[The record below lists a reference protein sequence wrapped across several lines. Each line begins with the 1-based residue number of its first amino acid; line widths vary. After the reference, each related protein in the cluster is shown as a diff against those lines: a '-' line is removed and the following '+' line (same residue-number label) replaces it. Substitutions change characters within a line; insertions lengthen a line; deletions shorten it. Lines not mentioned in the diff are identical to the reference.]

1 MTDASTDKTD
11 STDSPKTTRYLLK
24 AASRF
29 LFPYKKQILKA
40 GIALIVTAG
49 LNLAMVQYVRIIV
62 DQGFVAASTSML
74 NQAILGFLVIAVLQA
89 IGTFARFYYVSWL
102 GERVTADMRKAVFSH
117 IIGLHPGY
125 FEANL
130 SGEIQSRITT
140 DTTLIQSVIGSS
152 ASIALRNLL
161 LLIGGILFLF
171 ITNPRLTSVVLICI
185 PLVVGPIM
193 FFGRRV
199 RRLSRSSQDEIAN
212 VGAYVGESIQQIK
225 TVKAYNHE
233 EDDRTRFSGHVEKA
247 FDVALQRI
255 KTNSILITAVMTLV
269 FVAVGILI
277 WVGGRDVINGVMSA
291 GELTAF
297 VIYAVMV
304 ALAVAAISGV
314 IAELQRAAGA
324 LERLMDLLHAENEI
338 EAPANPKTF
347 NGKPSGALML
357 DALSFSYSSRRDSK
371 ALDGITLDIKP
382 GESVALVGPSGAGK
396 STLFD
401 LILRFYDP
409 GPDPDSGAIKL
420 DGIDIRE
427 LDQLE
432 LRRHIAIV
440 SQQPAM
446 FTGNVW
452 DNIRYGRPSASDDEV
467 KKAAE
472 LAYADNFIQQLPDK
486 YDSFL
491 GESGVRLSGGQK
503 QRIAIARAILKDPE
517 ILLLDEATSAL
528 DAESERQVQKA
539 LDGLMQNRT
548 SLIIAHRLATVKN
561 VDRIV
566 VMENGKLI
574 AQGTH
579 KELMQSC
586 GLYENLARLQFNDA
600 VV

>member
-1 MTDASTDKTD
+1 MSDK
-11 STDSPKTTRYLLK
+11 SMSYLVT
-24 AASRF
+24 AAARF
-29 LFPYKKQILKA
+29 LFPYKKQIVWA
-40 GIALIVTAG
+40 SIALIVTAG
-49 LNLAMVQYVRIIV
+49 LNLSLVQYVRIIV
-62 DQGFVAASTSML
+62 DQGFVAASTNML
-74 NQAILGFLVIAVLQA
+74 NQAIIGFLVIALLQA
-89 IGTFARFYYVSWL
+89 IGTFARFYWVSWL
-102 GERVTADMRKAVFSH
+102 GERVTADLRKAVFSH
-117 IIGLHPGY
+117 IIGLHPAY

-161 LLIGGILFLF
+161 LLLGGIVFLF

-185 PLVVGPIM
+185 PLVIGPIM

-212 VGAYVGESIQQIK
+212 VGAYVGESIQQVK
-225 TVKAYNHE
+225 TVQAYTHE
-233 EDDRTRFSGHVEKA
+233 ADDRTRFAEHVEKA
-247 FDVALQRI
+247 FNVALLRI
-255 KTNSILITAVMTLV
+255 KTNSILITAVMSLV
-269 FVAVGILI
+269 FVAIGALI
-277 WVGGRDVINGVMSA
+277 WVGGRDVINGLMSA

-304 ALAVAAISGV
+304 AMAVAAISGV

-324 LERLMDLLHAENEI
+324 LERLMDLLHAKNEI
-338 EAPANPKTF
+338 EAPKNPRSF
-347 NGKPSGALML
+347 NGKPSGALTL
-357 DALSFSYSSRRDSK
+357 ETLTFAYPSRK
-371 ALDGITLDIKP
+371 ETLAIDGVSLAIEP
-382 GESVALVGPSGAGK
+382 GENVALVGPSGAGK

-409 GPDPDSGAIKL
+409 NAGAIRL

-427 LDQLE
+427 LDPLE
-432 LRRHIAIV
+432 LRSHVAVV

-452 DNIRYGRPSASDDEV
+452 ENIRYGRPEASNEEV
-467 KKAAE
+467 RKAAE
-472 LAYADNFIQQLPDK
+472 LAYADNFIEQLPDN

-528 DAESERQVQKA
+528 DAESERQVQMA
-539 LDGLMQNRT
+539 LEGLMQNRT

-561 VDRIV
+561 VNRIV
-566 VMENGKLI
+566 VFDTGKLI

-579 KELMQSC
+579 KELLKSC
-586 GLYENLARLQFNDA
+586 ALYENLARLQFSDNSN
-600 VV
+600 

>member
-1 MTDASTDKTD
+1 
-11 STDSPKTTRYLLK
+11 
-24 AASRF
+24 
-29 LFPYKKQILKA
+29 
-40 GIALIVTAG
+40 
-49 LNLAMVQYVRIIV
+49 
-62 DQGFVAASTSML
+62 
-74 NQAILGFLVIAVLQA
+74 
-89 IGTFARFYYVSWL
+89 
-102 GERVTADMRKAVFSH
+102 
-117 IIGLHPGY
+117 
-125 FEANL
+125 
-130 SGEIQSRITT
+130 
-140 DTTLIQSVIGSS
+140 
-152 ASIALRNLL
+152 
-161 LLIGGILFLF
+161 
-171 ITNPRLTSVVLICI
+171 
-185 PLVVGPIM
+185 
-193 FFGRRV
+193 
-199 RRLSRSSQDEIAN
+199 
-212 VGAYVGESIQQIK
+212 
-225 TVKAYNHE
+225 
-233 EDDRTRFSGHVEKA
+233 
-247 FDVALQRI
+247 
-255 KTNSILITAVMTLV
+255 MTLV

-338 EAPANPKTF
+338 VAPQNPKTF
-347 NGKPSGALML
+347 DGKPSGALTL
-357 DALSFSYSSRRDSK
+357 DELTFSYSTRRDSK
-371 ALDGITLDIKP
+371 ALDNITLDIKP

-409 GPDPDSGAIKL
+409 DAGAIKL
-420 DGIDIRE
+420 DGIDIKE
-427 LDQLE
+427 LDPLE

-452 DNIRYGRPSASDDEV
+452 DNIRYGRPSASDAEV

-472 LAYADNFIQQLPDK
+472 LAYADNFIQQLPDQ

-566 VMENGKLI
+566 VFDQGRLI

-579 KELMQSC
+579 KELMGSC
-586 GLYENLARLQFNDA
+586 GLYENLAQLQFSDA
-600 VV
+600 AA

>member
-1 MTDASTDKTD
+1 MSEKST
-11 STDSPKTTRYLLK
+11 SYLVT
-24 AASRF
+24 AAARF
-29 LFPYKKQILKA
+29 LFPYKKQIIWA
-40 GIALIVTAG
+40 SIALIVTAG
-49 LNLAMVQYVRIIV
+49 LNLSLVQYVRIIV
-62 DQGFVAASTSML
+62 DQGFVAASTNML
-74 NQAILGFLVIAVLQA
+74 NQAIIGFLVIALLQA
-89 IGTFARFYYVSWL
+89 IGTFARFYWVSWL
-102 GERVTADMRKAVFSH
+102 GERVTADLRKAVFSH
-117 IIGLHPGY
+117 IIGLHPAY

-161 LLIGGILFLF
+161 LLLGGIVFLF

-185 PLVVGPIM
+185 PLVIGPIM
-193 FFGRRV
+193 FFGRKV
-199 RRLSRSSQDEIAN
+199 RRLSRNSQDEIAN

-225 TVKAYNHE
+225 TVQAYTHE
-233 EDDRTRFSGHVEKA
+233 ADDRTRFAEHVEKA
-247 FDVALQRI
+247 FNVALQRI
-255 KTNSILITAVMTLV
+255 KTNSILITAVMSLV
-269 FVAVGILI
+269 FVAIGALI
-277 WVGGRDVINGVMSA
+277 WVGGRDVINGLMSA

-304 ALAVAAISGV
+304 AMAVAAISGV

-338 EAPANPKTF
+338 EAPENPRSF
-347 NGKPSGALML
+347 NGKPSGAL
-357 DALSFSYSSRRDSK
+357 ALEKLTFAYPSRRQ
-371 ALDGITLDIKP
+371 TLAIDDVSLAIEP
-382 GESVALVGPSGAGK
+382 GENVALVGPSGAGK

-409 GPDPDSGAIKL
+409 NSGAIRL

-427 LDQLE
+427 LDPLE
-432 LRRHIAIV
+432 LRSHIAVV

-452 DNIRYGRPSASDDEV
+452 ENIRYGRPEAGNEEV
-467 KKAAE
+467 RKAAE
-472 LAYADNFIQQLPDK
+472 LAYADNFIEQLPEK

-528 DAESERQVQKA
+528 DAESERQVQMA
-539 LDGLMQNRT
+539 LEGLMRNRT

-566 VMENGKLI
+566 VFDSGKLI

-579 KELMQSC
+579 RELLQSC
-586 GLYENLARLQFNDA
+586 ALYENLARLQFSENSS
-600 VV
+600 

>member
-1 MTDASTDKTD
+1 MSEKST
-11 STDSPKTTRYLLK
+11 SYLVT
-24 AASRF
+24 AAARF
-29 LFPYKKQILKA
+29 LFPYKKQIIWA
-40 GIALIVTAG
+40 SIALIVTAG
-49 LNLAMVQYVRIIV
+49 LNLSLVQYVRIIV
-62 DQGFVAASTSML
+62 DQGFVAASANML
-74 NQAILGFLVIAVLQA
+74 NQAIIGFLVIALLQA
-89 IGTFARFYYVSWL
+89 IGTFARFYWVSWL
-102 GERVTADMRKAVFSH
+102 GERVTADLRKAVFSH
-117 IIGLHPGY
+117 IIGLHPAY

-161 LLIGGILFLF
+161 LLLGGIVFLF

-185 PLVVGPIM
+185 PLVIGPIM
-193 FFGRRV
+193 FFGRKV
-199 RRLSRSSQDEIAN
+199 RRLSRNSQDEIAN

-225 TVKAYNHE
+225 TVQAYTHE
-233 EDDRTRFSGHVEKA
+233 ADDRTRFAEHVEKA
-247 FDVALQRI
+247 FNVALQRI
-255 KTNSILITAVMTLV
+255 KTNSILITAVMSLV
-269 FVAVGILI
+269 FVAIGALI
-277 WVGGRDVINGVMSA
+277 WVGGRDVINGLMSA

-304 ALAVAAISGV
+304 AMAVAAISGV

-338 EAPANPKTF
+338 EAPENPRSF
-347 NGKPSGALML
+347 NGKPSGAL
-357 DALSFSYSSRRDSK
+357 ALEKLTFAYPSRRQ
-371 ALDGITLDIKP
+371 TLAIDDVSLVIEP
-382 GESVALVGPSGAGK
+382 GENVALVGPSGAGK

-409 GPDPDSGAIKL
+409 NSGTIRL

-427 LDQLE
+427 LDPLE
-432 LRRHIAIV
+432 LRSHIAVV

-452 DNIRYGRPSASDDEV
+452 ENIRYGRPEADNEEV
-467 KKAAE
+467 RKAAE
-472 LAYADNFIQQLPDK
+472 LAYADNFIEQLPEK

-528 DAESERQVQKA
+528 DAESERQVQMA
-539 LDGLMQNRT
+539 LEGLMRNRT

-566 VMENGKLI
+566 VFDSGKLI

-579 KELMQSC
+579 RELLQSC
-586 GLYENLARLQFNDA
+586 ALYENLARLQFSENSS
-600 VV
+600 

>member
-1 MTDASTDKTD
+1 MTDDTSNKTD
-11 STDSPKTTRYLLK
+11 TTRYLLK

-338 EAPANPKTF
+338 VAPQNPKTF
-347 NGKPSGALML
+347 AGKPSGALTL
-357 DALSFSYSSRRDSK
+357 DELTFSYSSRRDSK
-371 ALDGITLDIKP
+371 ALDNITLDIKP

-409 GPDPDSGAIKL
+409 DEGAIKL
-420 DGIDIRE
+420 DNIDIKE
-427 LDQLE
+427 LDPLE

-452 DNIRYGRPSASDDEV
+452 DNIRYGRPSASDEEV

-472 LAYADNFIQQLPDK
+472 LAYADNFIQQLPDQ

-566 VMENGKLI
+566 VFDQGRLI

-579 KELMQSC
+579 KELMGSC
-586 GLYENLARLQFNDA
+586 GLYENLAQLQFSDA
-600 VV
+600 AA

>member
-1 MTDASTDKTD
+1 MSEKST
-11 STDSPKTTRYLLK
+11 SYLVT
-24 AASRF
+24 AAARF
-29 LFPYKKQILKA
+29 LFPYKKQIIWA
-40 GIALIVTAG
+40 SIALIVTAG
-49 LNLAMVQYVRIIV
+49 LNLSLVQYVRIIV
-62 DQGFVAASTSML
+62 DQGFVAASANML
-74 NQAILGFLVIAVLQA
+74 NQAIIGFLVIALLQA
-89 IGTFARFYYVSWL
+89 IGTFARFYWVSWL
-102 GERVTADMRKAVFSH
+102 GERVTADLRKAVFSH
-117 IIGLHPGY
+117 IIGLHPAY

-161 LLIGGILFLF
+161 LLLGGIVFLF

-185 PLVVGPIM
+185 PLVIGPIM
-193 FFGRRV
+193 FFGRKV
-199 RRLSRSSQDEIAN
+199 RRLSRNSQDEIAN

-225 TVKAYNHE
+225 TVQAYTHE
-233 EDDRTRFSGHVEKA
+233 ADDRTRFAEHVEKA
-247 FDVALQRI
+247 FNVALQRI
-255 KTNSILITAVMTLV
+255 KTNSILITAVMSLV
-269 FVAVGILI
+269 FVAIGALI
-277 WVGGRDVINGVMSA
+277 WVGGRDVINGLMSA

-304 ALAVAAISGV
+304 AMAVAAISGV

-338 EAPANPKTF
+338 EAPENPRSF
-347 NGKPSGALML
+347 NGKPSGAL
-357 DALSFSYSSRRDSK
+357 ALEKLTFAYPSRRQ
-371 ALDGITLDIKP
+371 TLAIDDVSLAIEP
-382 GESVALVGPSGAGK
+382 GENVALVGPSGAGK

-409 GPDPDSGAIKL
+409 NSGAIRL

-427 LDQLE
+427 LDPLE
-432 LRRHIAIV
+432 LRSHIAVV

-452 DNIRYGRPSASDDEV
+452 ENIRYGRPEAGDEEV
-467 KKAAE
+467 RKAAE
-472 LAYADNFIQQLPDK
+472 FACADNFIEQLPEK

-528 DAESERQVQKA
+528 DAESERQVQMA
-539 LDGLMQNRT
+539 LEGLMRNRT

-566 VMENGKLI
+566 VFDSGKLI

-579 KELMQSC
+579 RELLQSC
-586 GLYENLARLQFNDA
+586 ALYENLARLQFSENSS
-600 VV
+600 

>member
-1 MTDASTDKTD
+1 MSEK
-11 STDSPKTTRYLLK
+11 SSSYLVT
-24 AASRF
+24 AAARF
-29 LFPYKKQILKA
+29 LFPYKKQIIWA
-40 GIALIVTAG
+40 SIALTVTAG
-49 LNLAMVQYVRIIV
+49 LNLSLVQYVRIIV
-62 DQGFVAASTSML
+62 DQGFVAASTNML
-74 NQAILGFLVIAVLQA
+74 NQAIIGFLAIALLQA
-89 IGTFARFYYVSWL
+89 IGTFARFYWVSWL
-102 GERVTADMRKAVFSH
+102 GERVTADLRKAVFSH
-117 IIGLHPGY
+117 IIGLHPAY
-125 FEANL
+125 FESNL

-152 ASIALRNLL
+152 ASIALRNFLL
-161 LLIGGILFLF
+161 LLGGIVFLF

-185 PLVVGPIM
+185 PLVIGPIM

-212 VGAYVGESIQQIK
+212 VGAYVGESIQQVK
-225 TVKAYNHE
+225 TVQAYTHE
-233 EDDRTRFSGHVEKA
+233 ADDRTKFAEHVEKA
-247 FDVALQRI
+247 FNVALLRI
-255 KTNSILITAVMTLV
+255 KTNSILITAVMSLV
-269 FVAVGILI
+269 FVAIGALI
-277 WVGGRDVINGVMSA
+277 WIGGRDVINGLMSA

-304 ALAVAAISGV
+304 AMAVAAISGV

-338 EAPANPKTF
+338 EAPENPRSF
-347 NGKPSGALML
+347 NGKPSGAL
-357 DALSFSYSSRRDSK
+357 ALEKLTFAYPSRRE
-371 ALDGITLDIKP
+371 ALAIDDVSLAIEP
-382 GESVALVGPSGAGK
+382 GENVALVGPSGAGK

-409 GPDPDSGAIKL
+409 NSGAIRL

-427 LDQLE
+427 LDPLE
-432 LRRHIAIV
+432 LRSHVAVV

-452 DNIRYGRPSASDDEV
+452 ENIRYGQPEAGNEEV
-467 KKAAE
+467 RKAAK
-472 LAYADNFIQQLPDK
+472 LAYADNFIEQLPEK

-528 DAESERQVQKA
+528 DAESERQVQMA
-539 LDGLMQNRT
+539 LEGLMQNRT
-548 SLIIAHRLATVKN
+548 SLIIAHRLATIKN

-566 VMENGKLI
+566 VFDTGKLI

-579 KELMQSC
+579 RELLQSC
-586 GLYENLARLQFNDA
+586 ALYENLAGLQFSENSN
-600 VV
+600 

>member
-1 MTDASTDKTD
+1 MTDDTSNKTD
-11 STDSPKTTRYLLK
+11 TTRYLLK

-338 EAPANPKTF
+338 VAPQNPKTF
-347 NGKPSGALML
+347 AGKPSGALTL
-357 DALSFSYSSRRDSK
+357 DELTFSYSTRRDSK
-371 ALDGITLDIKP
+371 ALDKITLDIKP

-409 GPDPDSGAIKL
+409 DEGAIKL
-420 DGIDIRE
+420 DGIDIKE
-427 LDQLE
+427 LDPLE

-472 LAYADNFIQQLPDK
+472 LAYADNFIQQLPDQ

-566 VMENGKLI
+566 VFDQGRLI

-579 KELMQSC
+579 KELMGSC
-586 GLYENLARLQFNDA
+586 GLYENLAQLQFSDA
-600 VV
+600 AA

>member
-1 MTDASTDKTD
+1 MSEKST
-11 STDSPKTTRYLLK
+11 SYLVT
-24 AASRF
+24 AAARF
-29 LFPYKKQILKA
+29 LFPYKKQIIWA
-40 GIALIVTAG
+40 SIALIVTAG
-49 LNLAMVQYVRIIV
+49 LNLSLVQYVRIIV
-62 DQGFVAASTSML
+62 DQGFVAASTNML
-74 NQAILGFLVIAVLQA
+74 NQAIIGFLVIALLQA
-89 IGTFARFYYVSWL
+89 IGTFARFYWVSWL
-102 GERVTADMRKAVFSH
+102 GERVTADLRKAVFSH
-117 IIGLHPGY
+117 IIGLHPAY

-161 LLIGGILFLF
+161 LLLGGIVFLF

-185 PLVVGPIM
+185 PLVIGPIM
-193 FFGRRV
+193 FFGRKV
-199 RRLSRSSQDEIAN
+199 RRLSRNSQDEIAN

-225 TVKAYNHE
+225 TVQAYTHE
-233 EDDRTRFSGHVEKA
+233 ADDRTRFAEHVEKA
-247 FDVALQRI
+247 FNVALQRI
-255 KTNSILITAVMTLV
+255 KTNSILITAVMSLV
-269 FVAVGILI
+269 FVAIGALI
-277 WVGGRDVINGVMSA
+277 WVGGRDVINGLMSA

-304 ALAVAAISGV
+304 AMAVAAISGV

-338 EAPANPKTF
+338 EAPENPRSF
-347 NGKPSGALML
+347 NGKPSGALAL
-357 DALSFSYSSRRDSK
+357 DKLTFAYPSRRE
-371 ALDGITLDIKP
+371 TLAIDDVSLAIEP
-382 GESVALVGPSGAGK
+382 GENVALVGPSGAGK

-409 GPDPDSGAIKL
+409 NSGAIRL

-427 LDQLE
+427 LDPLE
-432 LRRHIAIV
+432 LRSHIAVV

-452 DNIRYGRPSASDDEV
+452 ENIRYGRPEAGNEEV
-467 KKAAE
+467 RKAAE
-472 LAYADNFIQQLPDK
+472 LAYADNFIEQLPEK

-528 DAESERQVQKA
+528 DAESERQVQMA
-539 LDGLMQNRT
+539 LEGLMRNRT

-566 VMENGKLI
+566 VFDSGKLI

-579 KELMQSC
+579 RELLQSC
-586 GLYENLARLQFNDA
+586 ALYENLARLQFSENSS
-600 VV
+600 

>member
-1 MTDASTDKTD
+1 MSEKST
-11 STDSPKTTRYLLK
+11 SYLVT
-24 AASRF
+24 AAARF
-29 LFPYKKQILKA
+29 LFPYKKQIIWA
-40 GIALIVTAG
+40 SIALIVTAG
-49 LNLAMVQYVRIIV
+49 LNLSLVQYVRIIV
-62 DQGFVAASTSML
+62 DQGFVAASANML
-74 NQAILGFLVIAVLQA
+74 NQAIIGFLVIALLQA
-89 IGTFARFYYVSWL
+89 IGTFARFYWVSWL
-102 GERVTADMRKAVFSH
+102 GERVTADLRKAVFSH
-117 IIGLHPGY
+117 IIGLHPAY
-125 FEANL
+125 FESNL

-161 LLIGGILFLF
+161 LLLGGIVFLF

-185 PLVVGPIM
+185 PLVIGPIM
-193 FFGRRV
+193 FFGRKV
-199 RRLSRSSQDEIAN
+199 RRLSRNSQDEIAN

-225 TVKAYNHE
+225 TVQAYTHE
-233 EDDRTRFSGHVEKA
+233 ADDRTRFAEHVEKA
-247 FDVALQRI
+247 FNVALQRI
-255 KTNSILITAVMTLV
+255 KTNSILITAVMSLV
-269 FVAVGILI
+269 FVAIGALI
-277 WVGGRDVINGVMSA
+277 WVGGRDVINGLMSA

-304 ALAVAAISGV
+304 AMAVAAISGV

-338 EAPANPKTF
+338 EAPENPRSF
-347 NGKPSGALML
+347 NGKPSGAL
-357 DALSFSYSSRRDSK
+357 ALEKLTFAYPSRRQ
-371 ALDGITLDIKP
+371 TLAIDDVSLAIEP
-382 GESVALVGPSGAGK
+382 GENVALVGPSGAGK

-409 GPDPDSGAIKL
+409 NSGAIRL

-427 LDQLE
+427 LDPLE
-432 LRRHIAIV
+432 LRSHIAVV

-452 DNIRYGRPSASDDEV
+452 ENIRYGRPEAGNEEV
-467 KKAAE
+467 RKAAE
-472 LAYADNFIQQLPDK
+472 LAYADNFIEQLPEK

-491 GESGVRLSGGQK
+491 GESGIRLSGGQK

-528 DAESERQVQKA
+528 DAESERQVQMA
-539 LDGLMQNRT
+539 LEGLMRNRT

-566 VMENGKLI
+566 VFDSGKLI

-579 KELMQSC
+579 RELLQSC
-586 GLYENLARLQFNDA
+586 ALYENLARLQFSENSS
-600 VV
+600 

>member
-1 MTDASTDKTD
+1 MSKKST
-11 STDSPKTTRYLLK
+11 SYLVT
-24 AASRF
+24 AAARF
-29 LFPYKKQILKA
+29 LLPYKKQIIWA
-40 GIALIVTAG
+40 SISLIVTAG
-49 LNLAMVQYVRIIV
+49 LNLSLVQYVRIIV
-62 DQGFVAASTSML
+62 DQGFVAASTNML
-74 NQAILGFLVIAVLQA
+74 NQAIIGFLVIALLQA
-89 IGTFARFYYVSWL
+89 IGTFARFYWVSWL
-102 GERVTADMRKAVFSH
+102 GERVTADLRKAVFSH
-117 IIGLHPGY
+117 IIGLHPAY

-161 LLIGGILFLF
+161 LLLGGIVFLF

-185 PLVVGPIM
+185 PLVIGPIM
-193 FFGRRV
+193 FFGRKV

-225 TVKAYNHE
+225 TVQAYTHE
-233 EDDRTRFSGHVEKA
+233 ADDRTRFAEHVETA
-247 FDVALQRI
+247 FNVALQRI
-255 KTNSILITAVMTLV
+255 KTNSILITAVMSLV
-269 FVAVGILI
+269 FVAIGALI
-277 WVGGRDVINGVMSA
+277 WVGGRDVINGLMSA

-304 ALAVAAISGV
+304 AMAVAAISGV

-338 EAPANPKTF
+338 EAPENPRSF
-347 NGKPSGALML
+347 NGKPSGALAL
-357 DALSFSYSSRRDSK
+357 DKLTFAYPSRRE
-371 ALDGITLDIKP
+371 TLAIHDVSLAIEP
-382 GESVALVGPSGAGK
+382 GENVALVGPSGAGK

-409 GPDPDSGAIKL
+409 NSGAIRL

-427 LDQLE
+427 LDPLE
-432 LRRHIAIV
+432 LRSHVAVV

-452 DNIRYGRPSASDDEV
+452 QNIRYGRPEAGNEEV
-467 KKAAE
+467 RKAAE
-472 LAYADNFIQQLPDK
+472 LAYADNFIEQLPEK

-528 DAESERQVQKA
+528 DAESERQVQMA
-539 LDGLMQNRT
+539 LEGLMRNRT

-561 VDRIV
+561 VNRIV
-566 VMENGKLI
+566 VFDSGKLI

-579 KELMQSC
+579 RELLQSC
-586 GLYENLARLQFNDA
+586 ALYENLARLQFSENSS
-600 VV
+600 

>member
-1 MTDASTDKTD
+1 MSEKST
-11 STDSPKTTRYLLK
+11 SYLVT
-24 AASRF
+24 AAARF
-29 LFPYKKQILKA
+29 LFPYKKQIIWA
-40 GIALIVTAG
+40 SIALIVTAG
-49 LNLAMVQYVRIIV
+49 LNLSLVQYVRIIV
-62 DQGFVAASTSML
+62 DQGFVAASANML
-74 NQAILGFLVIAVLQA
+74 NQAIIGFLVIALLQA
-89 IGTFARFYYVSWL
+89 IGTFARFYWVSWL
-102 GERVTADMRKAVFSH
+102 GERVTADLRKAVFSH
-117 IIGLHPGY
+117 IIGLHPAY

-161 LLIGGILFLF
+161 LLLGGIVFLF

-185 PLVVGPIM
+185 PLVIGPIM
-193 FFGRRV
+193 FFGRKV
-199 RRLSRSSQDEIAN
+199 RRLSRNSQDEIAN

-225 TVKAYNHE
+225 TVQAYTHE
-233 EDDRTRFSGHVEKA
+233 ADDRTRFAEHVEKA
-247 FDVALQRI
+247 FNVALQRI
-255 KTNSILITAVMTLV
+255 KTNSILITAVMSLV
-269 FVAVGILI
+269 FVAIGALI
-277 WVGGRDVINGVMSA
+277 WVGGRDVINGLMSA

-304 ALAVAAISGV
+304 AMAVAAISGV

-338 EAPANPKTF
+338 EAPENPRSF
-347 NGKPSGALML
+347 NGKPSGAL
-357 DALSFSYSSRRDSK
+357 ALEKLTFAYPSRRQ
-371 ALDGITLDIKP
+371 TLAIDDVSLVIEP
-382 GESVALVGPSGAGK
+382 GENVALVGPSGAGK

-409 GPDPDSGAIKL
+409 NSGAIRL

-427 LDQLE
+427 LDPLE
-432 LRRHIAIV
+432 LRSHIAVV

-452 DNIRYGRPSASDDEV
+452 ENIRYGRPEADNEEV
-467 KKAAE
+467 RKAAE
-472 LAYADNFIQQLPDK
+472 LAYADNFIEQLPEK

-528 DAESERQVQKA
+528 DAESERQVQMA
-539 LDGLMQNRT
+539 LEGLMRNRT

-566 VMENGKLI
+566 VFDSGKLI

-579 KELMQSC
+579 RELLQSC
-586 GLYENLARLQFNDA
+586 ALYENLARLQFSENSS
-600 VV
+600 

>member
-1 MTDASTDKTD
+1 MSDKST
-11 STDSPKTTRYLLK
+11 SYLVT
-24 AASRF
+24 AAVRF
-29 LFPYKKQILKA
+29 LFPYKKQIVWA
-40 GIALIVTAG
+40 SIALIVTAG
-49 LNLAMVQYVRIIV
+49 LNLSLVQYVRIIV
-62 DQGFVAASTSML
+62 DQGFVAASTNML
-74 NQAILGFLVIAVLQA
+74 NQAIIGFLVIALLQA
-89 IGTFARFYYVSWL
+89 IGTFARFYWVSWL
-102 GERVTADMRKAVFSH
+102 GERVTADLRKAVFSH
-117 IIGLHPGY
+117 IIGLHPAY

-161 LLIGGILFLF
+161 LLLGGIVFLF

-185 PLVVGPIM
+185 PLVIGPIM

-212 VGAYVGESIQQIK
+212 VGAYVGESIQQVK
-225 TVKAYNHE
+225 TVQAYTHE
-233 EDDRTRFSGHVEKA
+233 ADDRTRFAEHVEKA
-247 FDVALQRI
+247 FNVALLRI
-255 KTNSILITAVMTLV
+255 KTNSILITAVMSLV
-269 FVAVGILI
+269 FVAIGALI
-277 WVGGRDVINGVMSA
+277 WVGGRDVINGLMSA

-304 ALAVAAISGV
+304 AMAVAAISGV

-324 LERLMDLLHAENEI
+324 LERLMDLLHAKNEI
-338 EAPANPKTF
+338 EAPKNPRSF
-347 NGKPSGALML
+347 NGKPSGALTL
-357 DALSFSYSSRRDSK
+357 ETLTFAYPSRK
-371 ALDGITLDIKP
+371 ETLAIDGVSLAIEP
-382 GESVALVGPSGAGK
+382 GENVALVGPSGAGK

-409 GPDPDSGAIKL
+409 NAGAIRL

-427 LDQLE
+427 LDPLE
-432 LRRHIAIV
+432 LRSHVAVV

-452 DNIRYGRPSASDDEV
+452 ENIRYGRPEASNEEV
-467 KKAAE
+467 RKAAE
-472 LAYADNFIQQLPDK
+472 LAYADNFIEQLPDN

-528 DAESERQVQKA
+528 DAESERQVQMA
-539 LDGLMQNRT
+539 LEGLMQNRT

-561 VDRIV
+561 VNRIV
-566 VMENGKLI
+566 VFDTGRLI

-579 KELMQSC
+579 KELLKSC
-586 GLYENLARLQFNDA
+586 ALYENLARLQFSDNSN
-600 VV
+600 

>member
-1 MTDASTDKTD
+1 MSEK
-11 STDSPKTTRYLLK
+11 SSSYLVT
-24 AASRF
+24 AAARF
-29 LFPYKKQILKA
+29 LFPYKKQIIWA
-40 GIALIVTAG
+40 SIALTVTAG
-49 LNLAMVQYVRIIV
+49 LNLSLVQYVRIIV
-62 DQGFVAASTSML
+62 DQGFVAASTNML
-74 NQAILGFLVIAVLQA
+74 NQAIIGFLAIALLQA
-89 IGTFARFYYVSWL
+89 IGTFARFYWVSWL
-102 GERVTADMRKAVFSH
+102 GERVTADLRKAVFSH
-117 IIGLHPGY
+117 IIGLHPAY
-125 FEANL
+125 FESNL

-152 ASIALRNLL
+152 ASIALRNFLL
-161 LLIGGILFLF
+161 LLGGIVFLF

-185 PLVVGPIM
+185 PLVIGPIM

-212 VGAYVGESIQQIK
+212 VGAYVGESIQQVK
-225 TVKAYNHE
+225 TVQAYTHE
-233 EDDRTRFSGHVEKA
+233 ADDRAKFAEHVEKA
-247 FDVALQRI
+247 FNVALLRI
-255 KTNSILITAVMTLV
+255 KTNSILITAVMSLV
-269 FVAVGILI
+269 FVAIGALI
-277 WVGGRDVINGVMSA
+277 WIGGRDVINGLMSA

-304 ALAVAAISGV
+304 AMAVAAISGV

-338 EAPANPKTF
+338 EAPENPSSF
-347 NGKPSGALML
+347 NGKPSGAL
-357 DALSFSYSSRRDSK
+357 ALEKLKFAYPSRRE
-371 ALDGITLDIKP
+371 ALAIDDVSLAIEP
-382 GESVALVGPSGAGK
+382 GENVALVGPSGAGK

-409 GPDPDSGAIKL
+409 NSGAIRL

-427 LDQLE
+427 LDPLE
-432 LRRHIAIV
+432 LRSHVAVV

-452 DNIRYGRPSASDDEV
+452 ENIRYGRPESGNEEV
-467 KKAAE
+467 RKAAK
-472 LAYADNFIQQLPDK
+472 LAYADNFIEQLPEK

-528 DAESERQVQKA
+528 DAESERQVQMA
-539 LDGLMQNRT
+539 LEGLMQNRT

-566 VMENGKLI
+566 VFDTGKLI

-579 KELMQSC
+579 RELLQSC
-586 GLYENLARLQFNDA
+586 ALYENLAGLQFSENSN
-600 VV
+600 